1 MKAREVLLLILIVVV
16 GVVFYQARTGGIRID
31 GDWEGPFGGGRT
43 FDFEESL
50 TLEGPIPARIEVRN
64 AHGEVEVRGAE
75 QETVTVTLLKKVRRR
90 TEAEARAVADRLK
103 AVIVRDDGRL
113 EISTNREEFEKK
125 GFETSFRLIVP
136 AGAEVVVANSYGTIT
151 ASGVRSATIDN
162 PHGRVDAADVAEDVS
177 VTNSYEDVALS
188 RVGSSCRVTARHAD
202 VRVRQA
208 EGDVRIDHAYGKI
221 EVSDAAAGAT
231 IAGEHTEVS
240 LLRVKGAVDV
250 RTTYEKVS
258 LVDVGPATVV
268 GQHAPVAADGVH
280 GALKVATTYAG
291 VRATGIQGDL
301 DVEGKSVG
309 VVGRSIAAGTIRIAT
324 SYEDLDLAD
333 FTGRAEI
340 GLSNADA
347 VLAPAALTSA
357 IDVKN
362 VYGTV
367 RFVWPKGA
375 RFPFVGR
382 SKGGDVK
389 WGLADHPDVE
399 TTNGE
404 ALVKA
409 FGGGVEGA
417 SVTLSTSYGDIVV
430 EEASRPE
437 ARREPEKPP
446 DR

>member
-136 AGAEVVVANSYGTIT
+136 AGADVVVANSYGTIT

-240 LLRVKGAVDV
+240 LLRVK
-250 RTTYEKVS
+250 
-258 LVDVGPATVV
+258 VV
-268 GQHAPVAADGVH
+268 GQHAPVAADEVH